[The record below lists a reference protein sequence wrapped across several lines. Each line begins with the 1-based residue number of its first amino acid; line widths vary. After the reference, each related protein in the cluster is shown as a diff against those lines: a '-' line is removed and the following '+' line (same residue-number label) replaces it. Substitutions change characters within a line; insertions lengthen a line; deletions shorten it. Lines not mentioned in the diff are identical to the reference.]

1 MERHL
6 FTSESVTEGHPDKMC
21 DQISDAIL
29 DALMEQDPMSRVAC
43 ETCTTTGLVMVMGE
57 ITTNAYVDIQKIVR
71 DTVREIGYT
80 RGKYGFD
87 ADTCGVIT
95 AIDEQSADIALG
107 VDKALEAKE
116 NKMSEEEIAAIATNK
131 ISSPFGTALAT
142 YRFAKAKLINLKL
155 AAPAVVAAICGSFI
169 GAQISLRVPEHILS
183 YVLMVILPV
192 SAFLVL
198 NKKLFND
205 EGSEEITLNRR
216 TYLTATIA
224 AFIVGCYD
232 GFYGPGTG
240 TFLIIAFTVFAH
252 LNIQTANAQAKVINL
267 TTNLTALAIFLY
279 NGQGVLSLGLAS
291 AACNM
296 LGGYIGAGLV
306 MKNGSKIARPSIVFV
321 LFLLALKALGVY

>member
-1 MERHL
+1 MNITLHTFL
-6 FTSESVTEGHPDKMC
+6 VVCPLVFLAGLV
-21 DQISDAIL
+21 DAIGGGG
-29 DALMEQDPMSRVAC
+29 
-43 ETCTTTGLVMVMGE
+43 GL
-57 ITTNAYVDIQKIVR
+57 ISLPA
-71 DTVREIGYT
+71 
-80 RGKYGFD
+80 FL
-87 ADTCGVIT
+87 
-95 AIDEQSADIALG
+95 IAGLPPH
-107 VDKALEAKE
+107 
-116 NKMSEEEIAAIATNK
+116 AAIATNK

-192 SAFLVL
+192 S
-198 NKKLFND
+198 
-205 EGSEEITLNRR
+205 
-216 TYLTATIA
+216 

-321 LFLLALKALGVY
+321 LFLLALKALGIY